1 MSTANTLPSNFAKSD
16 PKGSPGTKSHVVR
29 KPLGTRLFFGSMF
42 FAILYG
48 WLKHDDFYLS
58 AESGTGYYLGIAGGI
73 SMLVLLFYP
82 LRKKVSALRNFGPI
96 RYWFRAHMALGIV
109 GPTLILYHANYSLG
123 SINSNVAL
131 ICMIVVA
138 LSGLIGRFIYTRIH
152 FGLYGEKMTL
162 AELKTDLE
170 QCRSDI
176 SEQFVSYPEIQAQLN
191 QLEDMVAKR
200 RNFLAQILYIPVMAI
215 YIYFRRKKIKRILKQ
230 DLRNSKNSA
239 SDKNMVRL
247 KSSLQTIY
255 SYIETTRRLGQ
266 LMTYERLFSLWHILH
281 LPLFIMLVITGI
293 VHVVAVHMY

>member
-1 MSTANTLPSNFAKSD
+1 MKTNPQGTI
-16 PKGSPGTKSHVVR
+16 GTKSPGVR
-29 KPLGTRLFFGSMF
+29 KTLGTRLFFGSMF
-42 FAILYG
+42 FTILYG

-58 AESGTGYYLGIAGGI
+58 AESGMGYYLGIAGGI
-73 SMLVLLFYP
+73 SMLVLLLYP
-82 LRKKVSALRNFGPI
+82 IRKKVSALRNFGPI
-96 RYWFRAHMALGIV
+96 RYWFRAHMALGII
-109 GPTLILYHANYSLG
+109 GPTLIFYHANYSLG

-131 ICMIVVA
+131 ICMIVVS

-170 QCRSDI
+170 KCRSDI
-176 SEQFVSYPEIQAQLN
+176 SDQFVSYPEIQAQLN
-191 QLEDMVAKR
+191 QLEDMVATR
-200 RNFLAQILYIPVMAI
+200 RNFLAQIFYIPIMAI
-215 YIYFRRKKIKRILKQ
+215 HIYFRRKKIKRILKQ
-230 DLRNSKNSA
+230 DLRNNQNKA
-239 SDKNMVRL
+239 SDKSIHRL

-293 VHVVAVHMY
+293 IHVIAVHMY